1 MSTTTLFIILLLAV
15 ILADTIYFALKLGI
29 LAIKNHIETQKEKG
43 GAEYAQS
50 ETARVR
56 AIR

>member
-1 MSTTTLFIILLLAV
+1 MSTTTLFIALLLSV
-15 ILADTIYFALKLGI
+15 ILADTVYFALKLGI
-29 LAIKNHIETQKEKG
+29 LAIKNHIDTQKEKG
-43 GAEYAQS
+43 GAKYAQS